1 MYLSSDVLNLHTPR
15 REVPRYL
22 ADGLSHGRARGFEW
36 NAMHVMACLSFLSGT
51 ISELLHKVFNQRTGC
66 RTTSQ
71 WHTSTPLSVLF
82 HHANTCRRVIRLLEM
97 PIERCPLGALTQQNG
112 STGQEW
118 PSGQL
123 YARSYRVS
131 GQP

>member
-1 MYLSSDVLNLHTPR
+1 MYLSSDVLNLHTLR

-22 ADGLSHGRARGFEW
+22 ADDLSHGRARGFEW

-51 ISELLHKVFNQRTGC
+51 ISELLHKVFNENNPKI
-66 RTTSQ
+66 TSQ

-97 PIERCPLGALTQQNG
+97 PIERCALESLTQQSG
-112 STGQEW
+112 STGQE
-118 PSGQL
+118 
-123 YARSYRVS
+123 
-131 GQP
+131 